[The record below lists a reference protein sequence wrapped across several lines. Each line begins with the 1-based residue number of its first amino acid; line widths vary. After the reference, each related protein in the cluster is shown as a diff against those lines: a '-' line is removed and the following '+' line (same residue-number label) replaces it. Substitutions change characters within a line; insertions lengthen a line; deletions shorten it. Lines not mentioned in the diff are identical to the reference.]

1 MKNRNWGNVGVLV
14 LVMTISVADGAVGE
28 SEPTTVA
35 DSETYFQDT
44 VGNRWEYRGHLSE
57 GPMQTIE
64 EKIFTNTSTV
74 TGTTTLKGVT
84 VQVFHDS
91 NAGNHGASDSYYRR
105 DGAGIVYYGSEPG
118 SSLDR
123 QLTPYQIIRFPVV
136 VPSSFEQFNRKDID
150 FGVDLDGDGENERA
164 DVQATVHVLA
174 RESITV
180 PAKTFSDAVR
190 VEARMRMQ
198 IRFSTEK
205 RTALGTDTMTAWF
218 ARGVGLVKYVEYQE
232 LPPIKGRRGV
242 VTEIIEELVE
252 ADIKPAAGL
261 R

>member
-1 MKNRNWGNVGVLV
+1 MTSRRWGQVGSLA
-14 LVMTISVADGAVGE
+14 LVMVIGINERAVGQ
-28 SEPTTVA
+28 SEPITVA

-44 VGNRWEYRGHLSE
+44 VGSRWEYRGHLSE
-57 GPMQTIE
+57 GPMQTIA
-64 EKIFTNTSTV
+64 EKIFSNISTV

-105 DGAGIVYYGSEPG
+105 DEAGIVYYGSEPG

-136 VPSSFEQFNRKDID
+136 APSSFEQFNRKDID

-180 PAKTFSDAVR
+180 PAKTFPDALR

-198 IRFSTEK
+198 IRFSTDK

-232 LPPIKGRRGV
+232 LPPPPGGRGV

-252 ADIKPAAGL
+252 ADIKPAVRL